1 MRVLTETT
9 YGRAQTC
16 LRLNTIDK
24 GIFMRPFV
32 IAVSALALLSGCSG
46 GNADTDGDGKIST
59 AEADAEAAKAGLSP
73 GMWEKSVK
81 LVEVDLDLG
90 DQASPEEKAQADT
103 EIESMIGRER
113 SEQICLSEQDA
124 KNPKA
129 SFFAPG
135 SEGGCEYT
143 EFSVSGGK
151 LKTEMKCEAD
161 EVTEKMKVVM
171 SGDYTDSS
179 FSGDY
184 VLNVD
189 AAEKGSLEMKGR
201 STMKRIGDCPG

>member
-1 MRVLTETT
+1 
-9 YGRAQTC
+9 
-16 LRLNTIDK
+16 
-24 GIFMRPFV
+24 MRPLI
-32 IAVSALALLSGCSG
+32 IAVSAFALLAGCADG
-46 GNADTDGDGKIST
+46 DADTDGDGKIST

-81 LVEVDLDLG
+81 LLDVELNLG
-90 DQASPEEKAQADT
+90 EGASEEENAQADN
-103 EIESMIGRER
+103 EVQAMIGRER
-113 SEQICLSEQDA
+113 KEEICLSEEDA

-161 EVTEKMKVVM
+161 EVAEKMTVVM
-171 SGDYTDSS
+171 SGDYSDSS
-179 FSGDY
+179 FTGDY
-184 VLNVD
+184 TLNVD
-189 AAEKGSLEMKGR
+189 AAEKGSLQMKGR
-201 STMKRIGDCPG
+201 STMKRTGDCPG